1 MHVNNSVSL
10 DAGRPPEQHAAAGDV
25 TRRPT
30 ARMIDPP
37 PRRRACDKHR
47 NKISPLSF
55 QPHAPKIC
63 DHTHAIAVCALYS
76 HLVVRVHVQ
85 SQVAQ
90 QIKVKLGRNL

>member
-1 MHVNNSVSL
+1 MHVTNIVSL

-25 TRRPT
+25 TRRST

-37 PRRRACDKHR
+37 PLRACDKHR